1 MNSSLSL
8 SEIDKDV
15 LSCVVTVCLW
25 YHSVLMRVGV
35 GVHKCADVCARV
47 CVCAY
52 VCAYVCAVRVC
63 VLCMC
68 VYCVLMRH
76 CVLVLVRV

>member
-35 GVHKCADVCARV
+35 GVHKCAYVCVCV

-63 VLCMC
+63 VLTC
-68 VYCVLMRH
+68 VYCVLLRH
-76 CVLVLVRV
+76 GVLVLVRV